1 MAGKTEDAVC
11 EYAQA
16 VHLPEAQEALY
27 DIGKDYAATNQ
38 NEKAIETLWACGD
51 YEPAMEILTELAGL
65 LEQAGNTVDAAIARY
80 AIRSNNASADIVMPD
95 VTVDIAQ
102 GISAYG
108 ILPDQQF
115 ANVIWYTMGEAKRN
129 AGDWVGAVTAFTN
142 AGEYND
148 AKVQITETHYQH
160 AQSLMKSGDYNQAYA
175 LFITLKGY
183 ADVDTLLAN
192 DENLLAVAAR
202 DALFSVGNYVTFGT
216 YPQTKRR
223 QRPNAH
229 RMAGAGS

>member
-1 MAGKTEDAVC
+1 
-11 EYAQA
+11 
-16 VHLPEAQEALY
+16 
-27 DIGKDYAATNQ
+27 
-38 NEKAIETLWACGD
+38 
-51 YEPAMEILTELAGL
+51 
-65 LEQAGNTVDAAIARY
+65 
-80 AIRSNNASADIVMPD
+80 MPD

-160 AQSLMKSGDYNQAYA
+160 AQSLMKSGDYQSGICIIYN
-175 LFITLKGY
+175 I
-183 ADVDTLLAN
+183 
-192 DENLLAVAAR
+192 
-202 DALFSVGNYVTFGT
+202 
-216 YPQTKRR
+216 KRLR
-223 QRPNAH
+223 RC
-229 RMAGAGS
+229 